1 MARLTFL
8 GTSGSV
14 VTSKRM
20 CSGILYGD
28 KLIDVGFGV
37 LVNLTRSGKKLDSIN
52 EVYISHTHSDH
63 IGDFTGLVW
72 EMAMENRTK
81 PLKVI
86 SSAKAET
93 VIRTI
98 LELQSTPPPWVK
110 FEIVYLRPEDVN
122 VEHLVT
128 IHDPENFAYR
138 FRTNKGD
145 LVCVGDTSKY
155 DRVAEFGKGCDTMI
169 HEATFLPGQEDLA
182 VLTKH
187 STAKDAAATA
197 SDAKVRKLV
206 LTHIAPS
213 NATLEKRYLSE
224 ARRVFDGPTIVAK
237 DMHDLAV

>member
-37 LVNLTRSGKKLDSIN
+37 LVNLTRSGKNVNSIN

-81 PLKVI
+81 PLRVI
-86 SSAKAET
+86 SSARAESA
-93 VIRTI
+93 IRTI
-98 LELQSTPPPWVK
+98 LELQSTPPPWIK
-110 FEIVYLRPEDVN
+110 FETVYQRPEEVN
-122 VEHLVT
+122 VEHLET
-128 IHDPENFAYR
+128 IHEPENFAYR
-138 FRTNKGD
+138 FSTKKGD
-145 LVCVGDTSKY
+145 LVCVGDTAKY
-155 DRVAEFGKGCDTMI
+155 ERVAEFGKGCHTMI
-169 HEATFLPGQEDLA
+169 HEATFLRGQEGLA
-182 VLTKH
+182 ALTKH
-187 STAKDAAATA
+187 STANDAAATA
-197 SDAKVRKLV
+197 AAAKVKNLV

-213 NATLEKRYLSE
+213 NGILEKRYLAE
-224 ARRVFDGPTIVAK
+224 TRRVFDGPTIIAK
-237 DMHDLAV
+237 DMQNLAV

>member
-81 PLKVI
+81 PLRVI

-122 VEHLVT
+122 VEHLPT

-138 FRTNKGD
+138 FSTNKGD

-169 HEATFLPGQEDLA
+169 HEATFLTGQEDLA
-182 VLTKH
+182 TLTKH
-187 STAKDAAATA
+187 STAKDAADTA
-197 SDAKVRKLV
+197 SIAKVGKLV
-206 LTHIAPS
+206 LTHIAPP
-213 NATLEKRYLSE
+213 NTGLGKRYLSE
-224 ARRVFDGPTIVAK
+224 ARRVFDGPTTVAK
-237 DMHDLAV
+237 DMQDFAV